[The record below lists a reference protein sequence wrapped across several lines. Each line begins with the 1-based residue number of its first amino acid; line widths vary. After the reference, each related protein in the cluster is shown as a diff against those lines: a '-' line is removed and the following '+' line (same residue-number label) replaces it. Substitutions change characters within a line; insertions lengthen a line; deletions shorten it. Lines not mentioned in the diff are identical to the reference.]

1 MLQTLKIS
9 SKSAH
14 LCTYQAHTGRQTK
27 PFALPGPLFGQRRYE
42 KQENNNTNNVSC
54 NNAISEM
61 YVNQLKL
68 HCTKKQYTTRQKYK
82 EIGTQVRYR
91 MQPTEIL

>member
-54 NNAISEM
+54 NNAISEIVRKPIKITL
-61 YVNQLKL
+61 YKETIHNTTKN
-68 HCTKKQYTTRQKYK
+68 TKK
-82 EIGTQVRYR
+82 
-91 MQPTEIL
+91 